1 MWAWQGQQHQAS
13 QPDGGPTNA
22 QVPAQTQPPHAT
34 QAAPGSQ
41 QQELSD
47 MLQMLQEQTNTSGF
61 EELNMFGTNFE

>member
-1 MWAWQGQQHQAS
+1 MWAWQGQQHQGP
-13 QPDGGPTNA
+13 QPDGGQPNP
-22 QVPAQTQPPHAT
+22 QVPAQSQQPHSG
-34 QAAPGSQ
+34 QAQPVPQ